1 MPDITTNVSYL
12 EEITIVITNM
22 LVQILRLVWLVN
34 QSNLPSVINLNLNL
48 TGVTCPMI
56 TLLMGTNVV
65 NLVEVTDELAQL
77 IATRPCLR
85 KCYTLLVVQVRR
97 VPTCFGIMCLVAA
110 CFRCI
115 GLKEE
120 NSCVDQRRRSEKC
133 IKLAN
138 QET

>member
-1 MPDITTNVSYL
+1 MPDITTNLSYL

-22 LVQILRLVWLVN
+22 LVQKLRFVWLVN

-97 VPTCFGIMCLVAA
+97 VPACMVIPLVAA
-110 CFRCI
+110 CFRCM

-120 NSCVDQRRRSEKC
+120 NSCVNQRRRSEKC